1 MLDEICQT
9 VDRKIRL
16 CTMQDLR
23 LILEWTDDDCMMSGA
38 SYPISDR
45 SDRKG
50 GKEPEN
56 CLISGKKKTSVPRN

>member
-1 MLDEICQT
+1 MLDEIFQT

-16 CTMQDLR
+16 CPMQDLR
-23 LILEWTDDDCMMSGA
+23 LILEWTDDDCVMSGA
-38 SYPISDR
+38 SYPISDM
-45 SDRKG
+45 S